1 MAQALYKNVGSQS
14 IAVFVYKASDGT
26 PFTGAASTITLKVS
40 KDKASGATLNQNS
53 GHPIGNPD
61 GTNGLADG
69 SGIYFANLDQ
79 DETNADLLIFYGT
92 CSTSGYVVEPIAMN
106 TVASGTTL
114 FDGVSAAMP
123 AAGTALASLTFR
135 ERLMELTQRFLGET
149 EFDGTYIRIKDNS
162 GTDIHKQTYT
172 GATAAAKSIGA
183 VAAP

>member
-26 PFTGAASTITLKVS
+26 PFTGATSAVTLKVS
-40 KDKASGATLNQNS
+40 KDKAAGAALDGNSNS
-53 GHPIGNPD
+53 GQANSSLG
-61 GTNGLADG
+61 DG
-69 SGIYFANLDQ
+69 SGIYFFNCSQ
-79 DETNADLLIFYGT
+79 DDTNADLLTFYGV
-92 CSTSGYVVEPIAMN
+92 CSTSGYVVEPIVMN